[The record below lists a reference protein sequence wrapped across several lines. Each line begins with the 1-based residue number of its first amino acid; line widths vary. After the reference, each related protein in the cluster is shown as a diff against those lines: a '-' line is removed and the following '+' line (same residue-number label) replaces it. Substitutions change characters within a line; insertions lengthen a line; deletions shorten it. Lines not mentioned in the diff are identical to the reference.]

1 MRYLS
6 IIFLVI
12 IFSASLSA
20 ESDASFYL
28 RKGKIE
34 LQNDMFDFAME
45 NLEYAYRLDP
55 SLFEA
60 ATLLG
65 DLHIRKKNR
74 LRALAYY
81 TESLSLHDEQ
91 ADTHV
96 KVGELDDFYA
106 RYDDALTHFTRAMQI
121 DPENYMAMI
130 GTARI
135 VSIKGDPA
143 RADALFQSAYELNK
157 EKSSPSIRIADGLY
171 TKKKYTNAIGHY
183 SAALSANPADR
194 DLYFTLSSIYQ
205 LIGQNRNAAALLER
219 LAYLRPH
226 DERAWVQLAHIYYS
240 KRMYKKR
247 RHEID
252 EAIKSIEKAIVI
264 SPDNAEHH
272 LFAAELYDLINDS
285 ANARSHRARAA
296 ELEEK

>member
-1 MRYLS
+1 L
-6 IIFLVI
+6 IIFI
-12 IFSASLSA
+12 SAPLSA

-55 SLFEA
+55 SMYEA

-65 DLHIRKKNR
+65 DLHMRKKNR

-96 KVGELDDFYA
+96 KLGELDDFYA
-106 RYDDALTHFTRAMQI
+106 RYDDALAHFTRATQL
-121 DPENYMAMI
+121 DPENHMAII

-135 VSIKGDPA
+135 ISLKGDFT
-143 RADALFQSAYELNK
+143 RADALFQRAYELNK
-157 EKSSPSIRIADGLY
+157 EKSSPSIRVADRLY
-171 TKKKYTNAIGHY
+171 AKKKYTSAIEHY
-183 SAALSANPADR
+183 TAALSMNPADR

-205 LIGQNRNAAALLER
+205 LIGQNRNAAALFER
-219 LAYLRPH
+219 LVYLRPH

-252 EAIKSIEKAIVI
+252 EAIKAIEKAILI

-272 LFAAELYDLINDS
+272 LFAADLYDLIHDP
-285 ANARSHRARAA
+285 ANTRVHRARAA
-296 ELEEK
+296 ELEEKQGNP